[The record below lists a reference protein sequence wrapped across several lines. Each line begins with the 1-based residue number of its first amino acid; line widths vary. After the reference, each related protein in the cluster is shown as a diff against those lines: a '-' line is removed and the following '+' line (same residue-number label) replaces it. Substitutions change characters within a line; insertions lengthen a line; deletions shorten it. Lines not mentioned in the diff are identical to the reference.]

1 MKKSTKSVDK
11 AFAVISS
18 IGTAIKASPEP
29 TYELKII
36 QDRVNKMM
44 QVYGAKVGKTHYWEV
59 SNNISEIWA
68 ELAVESNIIAETS
81 INVLAETLCNVIHKS
96 TFEQMLSCTQPEISD
111 GGISKED
118 FAKISHSV
126 LKLNDRFN
134 SYFGTKSCIYTLS
147 KPKAVKPKKK
157 RVKIKSKA
165 QIKHEEEMFEIAQ
178 AKENKKRALQEMVRK
193 AKERTN
199 EHE

>member
-1 MKKSTKSVDK
+1 MKKSTKSIDR
-11 AFAVISS
+11 AFAVIST

-36 QDRVNKMM
+36 QGRVNKMM
-44 QVYGAKVGKTHYWEV
+44 QVYRAKVGKAYYWEV
-59 SNNISEIWA
+59 SNNVSEIWA
-68 ELAVESNIIAETS
+68 ELAKESNIIAETS
-81 INVLAETLCNVIHKS
+81 INVLAETLCNVIHKN
-96 TFEQMLSCTQPEISD
+96 TFEELLSCTQPEITD

-126 LKLNDRFN
+126 LQMNDRFN

-147 KPKAVKPKKK
+147 KPKVIKPKKK

-193 AKERTN
+193 AKERKKQ
-199 EHE
+199 